1 MNKII
6 INLKNIEY
14 NIKQIKQRFP
24 DYQYYMAVVKS
35 NAYGL
40 GMEAIKIIAQHCDY
54 LVVANVLE
62 AIQIREENINKPI
75 LVLEPIQKEQLNIYE
90 EYDLTATIDNNK
102 IICDINNSNIK
113 IHLKIDTGM
122 NRFGFDKKQEI
133 EEAYTNI
140 KNSNLILEGIY
151 THLYYVDDK
160 EITNNQINK
169 FKNILKDIPYSFPII
184 HLFNSQALSECE
196 KVDVANGVRIGDLLY
211 GLTEHK
217 ELNLKSTFSL
227 QTEVLSIRHVS
238 KGQTVGYD
246 GLYKVKKNSLIAILP
261 IGYSHGLTKNHI
273 GTNVYIHNKPY
284 PIIGNTMNSTF
295 IKIDDSIYLHD
306 TVEIYQNTFHI
317 IELSKQ
323 LKTVPQELMLILDK
337 NIEKEYK

>member
-14 NIKQIKQRFP
+14 NIKQIKRSFP

-75 LVLEPIQKEQLNIYE
+75 LVLEPIQKEQLSIYE
-90 EYDLTATIDNNK
+90 KYNLTATIDNNK
-102 IICDINNSNIK
+102 TICDINKSDIK

-122 NRFGFDKKQEI
+122 NRFGFATKQEV
-133 EEAYTNI
+133 EEAYANI
-140 KNSNLILEGIY
+140 QNSNLILEGIY
-151 THLYYVDDK
+151 THLYYVDNK
-160 EITNNQINK
+160 EITNNQIHK
-169 FKNILKDIPYSFPII
+169 FKNILKDIPYSFPIV

-227 QTEVLSIRHVS
+227 QTEALSIRHVS

-246 GLYKVKKNSLIAILP
+246 GLYKATEDSLVAILP
-261 IGYSHGLTKNHI
+261 IGYSQGLTKNHI
-273 GTNVYIHNKPY
+273 GTNVYIHNKLY

-295 IKIDDSIYLHD
+295 IKIDGSIDIND
-306 TVEIYQNTFHI
+306 TIEIYKDTFHL

>member
-6 INLKNIEY
+6 VNLENIKW
-14 NIKQIKQRFP
+14 NIKQIKKRFP
-24 DYQYYMAVVKS
+24 NYQYYMAVVKS

-40 GMEAIKIIAQHCDY
+40 GLEAIKEIANDCDY

-62 AIQIREENINKPI
+62 ATEIRNVGIKKPI
-75 LVLEPIQKEQLNIYE
+75 LVLEPIQKKQLQ
-90 EYDLTATIDNNK
+90 EYIDYSLTATVDNIDSIHDIGNAK
-102 IICDINNSNIK
+102 IKVHMKIN
-113 IHLKIDTGM
+113 TGM
-122 NRFGFDKKQEI
+122 NRFGFTSKEEI
-133 EEAYTNI
+133 EQAVMAI
-140 KNSNLILEGIY
+140 QDSDLILEGIY
-151 THLYYVDDK
+151 THLYSVDDK
-160 EITNNQINK
+160 HTTKHQIDIFKEIVNGIS
-169 FKNILKDIPYSFPII
+169 YSFSIV

-196 KVDVANGVRIGDLLY
+196 KVDIANGVRIGDLLY
-211 GLTEHK
+211 GLTEHT

-227 QTEVLSIRHVS
+227 QTKVLSIRSIS

-246 GLYKVKKNSLIAILP
+246 GLYEAKEDGIIAILP

-273 GTNVYIHNKPY
+273 GTNVYIHNVPY

-295 IKIDDSIYLHD
+295 IQVDNTIHVED
-306 TVEIYQNTFHI
+306 TVEIYKDTSHM

-323 LKTVPQELMLILDK
+323 LKTVPQEFMLILDK